1 MKVIHFCLLLFFC
14 QINQIYSQIDST
26 LIVEDRILA
35 DTLRNRIIPITEYK
49 TDNYSN
55 NKPIVIINLGYGE
68 ETTAYSFI
76 AKKFV
81 SECYLVISIGHE
93 LPTDEPLAREGNLYK
108 LRLPVW
114 ERGVKNIQFVLKETN
129 NIEKRIILIGHSNG
143 GDISMLYAKE
153 FPEKIDAAITLDHRR
168 VPIPRKEN
176 LRILSIRADEFN
188 SDEGVIPKEEELKKY
203 PIKIVKLLMYNIMI

>member
-1 MKVIHFCLLLFFC
+1 M
-14 QINQIYSQIDST
+14 
-26 LIVEDRILA
+26 
-35 DTLRNRIIPITEYK
+35 
-49 TDNYSN
+49 
-55 NKPIVIINLGYGE
+55 IINPGYGE

-143 GDISMLYAKE
+143 GDISMLYANYQLIKCRIYSYACAV
-153 FPEKIDAAITLDHRR
+153 F
-168 VPIPRKEN
+168 IPMATGLSYN
-176 LRILSIRADEFN
+176 LN
-188 SDEGVIPKEEELKKY
+188 T
-203 PIKIVKLLMYNIMI
+203 